1 MTPKQRRFVD
11 AIIAG
16 KGKRDAAVAAGFKP
30 NSAHVSA
37 SRMLSDA
44 KVRAALSAFNA
55 QADALTVLTAAHIKQ
70 KIADTAQEARDAGQ
84 YGAAVSGYGKLLDK
98 VEPDLITTRQF
109 IAEVPSVALSESD
122 WTTRNAPLPS

>member
-11 AIIAG
+11 AIISG
-16 KGKRDAAVAAGFKP
+16 KGKRAAAIAAGFKP

-44 KVRAALSAFNA
+44 KVQAALQKFNA

-70 KIADTAQEARDAGQ
+70 KLIDTAQEARDAGQ

-98 VEPDLITTRQF
+98 VEPDLIEARQF
-109 IAEVPSVALSESD
+109 IAEVPSVALSEKD
-122 WTTRNAPLPS
+122 WATSHNPLPS